1 MHNWKETFSI
11 ILPPSLVFLLA
22 LTTGILSKLLLISHS
37 DTQKKT
43 VTKIEM
49 IEVLMT
55 HSNDQDNE
63 GNFSKIT
70 AEKLI
75 YGGKI
80 LKFTNPKIT
89 SYLPNND
96 IAIIKANLAIANV
109 NLTSIDLIGDAEIRQ
124 TKKYKKD
131 SSNQLG
137 YTVKSDELRY
147 EVRDKL
153 VMTNKKV
160 ILENNSFVI
169 TGTGLEFSFPNQ
181 TLDILTNS
189 SFSSKA
195 IEDR

>member
-169 TGTGLEFSFPNQ
+169 TGTGLEFSLPEQ

>member
-43 VTKIEM
+43 VTKIE
-49 IEVLMT
+49 INEVSMT

-96 IAIIKANLAIANV
+96 IAIIKANLAIATV
-109 NLTSIDLIGDAEIRQ
+109 NFTSIDLIGDAEIRQ

-153 VMTNKKV
+153 VLTNKKV

-169 TGTGLEFSFPNQ
+169 TGTGLEFSLLEQ

-195 IEDR
+195 SED

>member
-43 VTKIEM
+43 MTKIE
-49 IEVLMT
+49 INEVSMT

-70 AEKLI
+70 AEKLVH
-75 YGGKI
+75 GVKTF
-80 LKFTNPKIT
+80 KFTNPKIT

-96 IAIIKANLAIANV
+96 IAIIKANLAIATV
-109 NLTSIDLIGDAEIRQ
+109 NFTSIDLIGDAEIRQ

-153 VMTNKKV
+153 VLTNKKV

-169 TGTGLEFSFPNQ
+169 TGTGLEFSLLEQ

-195 IEDR
+195 SED

>member
-43 VTKIEM
+43 VTKIE
-49 IEVLMT
+49 INEVSMT

-75 YGGKI
+75 YEGKTF
-80 LKFTNPKIT
+80 KFTNPKIT

-96 IAIIKANLAIANV
+96 IAIIKANLAIATV
-109 NLTSIDLIGDAEIRQ
+109 NFTSIDLIGDAEIRQ
-124 TKKYKKD
+124 TNKYKKD
-131 SSNQLG
+131 SSSQLG

-153 VMTNKKV
+153 VLTNKKV

-169 TGTGLEFSFPNQ
+169 TGTGLEFSLPEQ

-195 IEDR
+195 SED

>member
-1 MHNWKETFSI
+1 MHSWKETFSI

-22 LTTGILSKLLLISHS
+22 LTTGILSKLLLMSHS

-49 IEVLMT
+49 IEVSMT
-55 HSNDQDNE
+55 HSNDQDDE

-75 YGGKI
+75 YGGKSF
-80 LKFTNPKIT
+80 KFTNPKIT

-109 NLTSIDLIGDAEIRQ
+109 NFTSIDLIGDAEIRQ
-124 TKKYKKD
+124 TNKYKKD
-131 SSNQLG
+131 SSDQLG

-153 VMTNKKV
+153 VLTKKKV
-160 ILENNSFVI
+160 ILENKSFVI
-169 TGTGLEFSFPNQ
+169 TGTGLELSLPEQ

-195 IEDR
+195 SED

>member
-49 IEVLMT
+49 IEVSMT
-55 HSNDQDNE
+55 HSNDQSNE
-63 GNFSKIT
+63 GNFSKVT

-75 YGGKI
+75 YGGKNF
-80 LKFTNPKIT
+80 KFTNPKIT
-89 SYLPNND
+89 SYLPNDD
-96 IAIIKANLAIANV
+96 IALIKANLAIANV
-109 NLTSIDLIGDAEIRQ
+109 NFTLIDLSGDAEIRQ
-124 TKKYKKD
+124 INKYTKD
-131 SSNQLG
+131 SDNKLG

-147 EVRDKL
+147 EVKNRL
-153 VMTNKKV
+153 VLTNKKV
-160 ILENNSFVI
+160 ILESNRFVI
-169 TGTGLEFSFPNQ
+169 TGTGLEFSLPEQ
-181 TLDILTNS
+181 TLDIFTNS

-195 IEDR
+195 TKD

>member
-49 IEVLMT
+49 IEVSMT

-96 IAIIKANLAIANV
+96 IAIIKANLAITNV
-109 NLTSIDLIGDAEIRQ
+109 NFTSIDLIGDAEIRQ
-124 TKKYKKD
+124 TNKYKKD

-169 TGTGLEFSFPNQ
+169 TGTGLEFSLPEQ
-181 TLDILTNS
+181 TLNVLTDS

-195 IEDR
+195 IED

>member
-89 SYLPNND
+89 SYLPNNH
-96 IAIIKANLAIANV
+96 IAIIKANLAIATV
-109 NLTSIDLIGDAEIRQ
+109 NFTSIDLIGDAEIRQ
-124 TKKYKKD
+124 TNKYKKD
-131 SSNQLG
+131 SSDQLG

-147 EVRDKL
+147 EVRDKI
-153 VMTNKKV
+153 VSTNKKV

-169 TGTGLEFSFPNQ
+169 TGTGLRVSLPEQ

-195 IEDR
+195 SED

>member
-195 IEDR
+195 IED

>member
-49 IEVLMT
+49 IEVSMT
-55 HSNDQDNE
+55 HSSDQDNE

-75 YGGKI
+75 YGGKN

-96 IAIIKANLAIANV
+96 IAIIKANLAIATV
-109 NLTSIDLIGDAEIRQ
+109 NFTSIDLIGDAEIRQ
-124 TKKYKKD
+124 TNKYKKD

-137 YTVKSDELRY
+137 YTVRSDELRY

-153 VMTNKKV
+153 VLTNKKV
-160 ILENNSFVI
+160 ILENNSSVI
-169 TGTGLEFSFPNQ
+169 TGTGLEFSLPEQRLEIF
-181 TLDILTNS
+181 TNS

-195 IEDR
+195 TKD